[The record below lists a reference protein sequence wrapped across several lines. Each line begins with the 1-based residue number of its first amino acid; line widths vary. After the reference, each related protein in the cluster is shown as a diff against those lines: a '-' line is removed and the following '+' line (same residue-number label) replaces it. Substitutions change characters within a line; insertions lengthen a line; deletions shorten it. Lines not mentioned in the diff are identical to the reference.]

1 MKNIILFLTILIPFF
16 GFSQLTTVNPDTVC
30 YQTSGSIYQ
39 VPNTPGY
46 TYNWTVS
53 SPGVLIS
60 GQGTNGIEVDWS
72 NSNPGTIVN
81 GITVTAVN
89 SDGCESDPVTLDIF
103 IYQVIP
109 TIDVIGPFCEGSPC
123 VTLIGSPAVGVFSG
137 TGVIGNQFCST
148 TSGVGVHTITYT
160 ITLNGCTFSTTT
172 TVTVNPTPVLSP
184 IQHN

>member
-1 MKNIILFLTILIPFF
+1 MKKILTLLSFLIPLF
-16 GFSQLTTVNPDTVC
+16 GMSQLTTVNPDTVC

-46 TYNWTVS
+46 TYNWTVLT
-53 SPGVLIS
+53 PGVLVS

-81 GITVTAVN
+81 GVTVTATN
-89 SDGCESDPVTLDIF
+89 LNGCESEPVSLDIF

-109 TIDVIGPFCEGSPC
+109 TINVIGPYCEGSPC
-123 VTLIGSPAVGVFSG
+123 VDLIGSPVGGVFSG
-137 TGVIGNQFCST
+137 NGVINNQFCST
-148 TSGVGVHTITYT
+148 NSGVGVHTITYT
-160 ITLNGCTFSTTT
+160 VNLNGCTFTTTT
-172 TVTVNPTPVLSP
+172 TVTVNPLPVLSP